1 MKTKLDD
8 IGLLIY
14 PVAVV
19 FEFWK
24 PSFLPSS
31 PSISFMVGAFY
42 LFASFQS
49 VNKRINLVFK
59 DHWIYFLMG
68 YFALEVLLSAIYFK
82 YANGFLDLFNT
93 TVFLNI
99 IFLSLSFGHILQKP
113 RLLNPLIRSFV
124 FAVGVMGLLNF
135 FGIGEEFDKG
145 RLQSFGEDANTVANK
160 AYFSILM
167 SYFLIRSKRERSL
180 IVRVLII
187 VSTLFSFYIL
197 INTGSRGPFLS
208 LLTVAL
214 IGFFF
219 SKSHIVLKVLG
230 LALIVGIGSVYIPIF
245 LQSDNL
251 LSQRLALTVETGH
264 TGRNEIWAAAIDAI
278 VDNPQG
284 VGKAGAL
291 PTMKKYL
298 GMAMGTHNL
307 FLWIT
312 LTSGFLGLILFLN
325 FNRILLKRAYALF
338 KRGNPQYI
346 IYFISITL
354 ISLQAGGII
363 NKKFLWF
370 IYLLVLSS
378 NISYYYKSFPK
389 KSIVPR

>member
-1 MKTKLDD
+1 MKLDD
-8 IGLLIY
+8 VGLLIY
-14 PVAVV
+14 PIAVV

-31 PSISFMVGAFY
+31 PSISFIVGAFY
-42 LFASFQS
+42 LLASVQS
-49 VNKRINLVFK
+49 LGKRTYLVLR
-59 DHWIYFLMG
+59 DSWIYFLMG

-82 YANGFLDLFNT
+82 HAKGFLDLFNT

-99 IFLSLSFGHILQKP
+99 VFLSLSFGHILQKP
-113 RLLNPLIRSFV
+113 RLLEPLIRSFV

-160 AYFSILM
+160 AYFSIIM
-167 SYFLIRSKRERSL
+167 SYFLIRSEHKRSL
-180 IVRVLII
+180 VARVLII
-187 VSTLFSFYIL
+187 LSALFSFYIL

-208 LLTVAL
+208 LLAVAL
-214 IGFFF
+214 IGFLFTRF
-219 SKSHIVLKVLG
+219 HLVLKVLG
-230 LALIVGIGSVYIPIF
+230 LALLVAIGSVYIPIF

-251 LSQRLALTVETGH
+251 LSQRLALTIETGH
-264 TGRNEIWAAAIDAI
+264 TGRNEIWLAAIDAI
-278 VDNPQG
+278 LNNPQG

-291 PTMKKYL
+291 PTMKEYL
-298 GMAMGTHNL
+298 GAPMGTHNL
-307 FLWIT
+307 FLWIA
-312 LTSGFLGLILFLN
+312 LTSGFLGLFLFLK
-325 FNRILLKRAYALF
+325 FNRFLLKSAYTLF

-378 NISYYYKSFPK
+378 NISYYSKSFPK
-389 KSIVPR
+389 KSNTLR

>member
-1 MKTKLDD
+1 MKVKLDD

-31 PSISFMVGAFY
+31 PSISFIVGAFY
-42 LFASFQS
+42 LFASFQTFNS
-49 VNKRINLVFK
+49 RINLVFR
-59 DHWIYFLMG
+59 DRWIYFLIG
-68 YFALEVLLSAIYFK
+68 YFVLEILLSTVYFK
-82 YANGFLDLFNT
+82 YANGFLDIFNT

-99 IFLSLSFGHILQKP
+99 VLLSLTFGHILQKP
-113 RLLNPLIRSFV
+113 WLLDPLIRSFV
-124 FAVGVMGLLNF
+124 FAVGIMGLLNF
-135 FGIGEEFDKG
+135 FGIGEELDKG

-160 AYFSILM
+160 AYFSIVM
-167 SYFLIRSKRERSL
+167 SYFLIRSKIKRNIMVRIFIL
-180 IVRVLII
+180 I
-187 VSTLFSFYIL
+187 SALFSFYIL

-208 LLTVAL
+208 LVGVII

-219 SKSHIVLKVLG
+219 SKLHWLVKFFGLG
-230 LALIVGIGSVYIPIF
+230 LFVGLGFFLIPIF
-245 LQSDNL
+245 FQSESL

-278 VDNPQG
+278 SNNPQG
-284 VGKAGAL
+284 VGKSGAL
-291 PTMKKYL
+291 PTMKQYL
-298 GMAMGTHNL
+298 GAPMGTHNL

-312 LTSGFLGLILFLN
+312 LTSGFLGLFMFLG
-325 FNRILLKRAYALF
+325 FNRELLKKAYYLY
-338 KRGNPQYI
+338 RIGNPQYI

-370 IYLLVLSS
+370 IYLLVLCSTIQFYNYS
-378 NISYYYKSFPK
+378 LPK
-389 KSIVPR
+389 RSK

>member
-1 MKTKLDD
+1 
-8 IGLLIY
+8 
-14 PVAVV
+14 
-19 FEFWK
+19 
-24 PSFLPSS
+24 
-31 PSISFMVGAFY
+31 MVGAFY
-42 LFASFQS
+42 LFASIKS
-49 VNKRINLVFK
+49 VNKRINLVFN
-59 DHWIYFLMG
+59 DLWIYFLMG

-82 YANGFLDLFNT
+82 HASGFLDLFNT

-113 RLLNPLIRSFV
+113 RLLDPLIRSFV
-124 FAVGVMGLLNF
+124 FAVGLMGLLNF

-160 AYFSILM
+160 AYFSIVM
-167 SYFLIRSKRERSL
+167 SYFLIRSKRKRSL
-180 IVRVLII
+180 TARVLII
-187 VSTLFSFYIL
+187 VSALFSFYIL

-208 LLTVAL
+208 LLAVTL

-219 SKSHIVLKVLG
+219 SKIHLVLKILG
-230 LALIVGIGSVYIPIF
+230 LALLVGIGSVYIPIF
-245 LQSDNL
+245 LQSENL

-278 VDNPQG
+278 FDNPQG
-284 VGKAGAL
+284 VGKSGAL
-291 PTMKKYL
+291 PTMKEYL
-298 GMAMGTHNL
+298 GTPLGTHNL

-312 LTSGFLGLILFLN
+312 LTSGFLGLFMFLN
-325 FNRILLKRAYALF
+325 FNRVLLKRAHALF
-338 KRGNPQYI
+338 KSGSSQYI

-370 IYLLVLSS
+370 IYLLILSS
-378 NISYYYKSFPK
+378 NISFYYKSIPK